1 MSILLTKRLARSLWR
16 TKLRLSAVVLM
27 VAIGV
32 FAGIAFGAY
41 ANSVTT
47 LYDDIYEDD
56 EQGVNLP
63 DVWVENNAGN
73 WNASTSELLC
83 EEIRAQWPS
92 ETLELDRCEPRLR
105 SNGQFFSQD
114 GDIGMISA
122 VWHGIDEGE
131 VDKVWIPEHN
141 CCAGRVAAAADEI
154 VIDEHAVESLG
165 LQIGDTVR
173 ISAGAGFALNY
184 TIVGIGFHSNHLYF
198 TIGDEILPAQ
208 PGTFVTGYMTAEGL
222 EALGNFSAGE
232 SNLLLID
239 IMGTPDSQSPEES
252 GLSELIEG
260 ISAIVSEND
269 DSAMSVYDRT
279 GVSSVEFLRGDV
291 EGAEKSYPVVTGML
305 AVVAGITIFL
315 SLQRL
320 IQSQAKE
327 IAVLR
332 TLGLE
337 RKAIMP
343 GYIIA
348 PIFIGAFGCILGAI
362 PGVLFGAPAMVE
374 MYENIIGI
382 PIMNP
387 AIPTSLVVQII
398 IISMV
403 IVFLSGLWPAWQ
415 ASRLQ
420 PLEVLRGQHEVR
432 VSSRSLQKLTSK
444 LPATIGL
451 TIRSSVRKPIRLAF
465 TFFAVGLSMLLFGSM
480 IIMQD
485 SMGEIFLGGLEDRQS
500 WDAQVFTMD
509 NEGPIVEWADEH
521 DAEHELMLIFPGS
534 PENDNRQLTAYGLEN
549 VATEAGESMYLVTLK
564 KGNLPTTNQDTPE
577 VLIDEGLNHFLGWDI
592 GETHSIVFGT
602 KTVEVKITGFT
613 QGEISRTVY
622 FHRADL
628 AGILGLEATVV
639 MLQLPD
645 GVETDDQLAENAL
658 GITIREDTLDAF
670 ESLMEQQQ
678 GIFIAI
684 EGLGILIAVAV
695 LFNTL
700 VMNLAER
707 DTELA
712 TLRVLGA
719 SNNRLGAMLFGEHL
733 GIGLI
738 GGVFGCIFS
747 IVGTKVLMS
756 SFVTWTAYFTVNA
769 SNSSIFSLIGIVV
782 FISISLTPF
791 GMWRIKKM
799 NLVEKVKDLSQ

>member
-1 MSILLTKRLARSLWR
+1 
-16 TKLRLSAVVLM
+16 M

-47 LYDDIYEDD
+47 LYDDIYEDG

-114 GDIGMISA
+114 GEIGMIPA

-260 ISAIVSEND
+260 ISAIGSEND

-291 EGAEKSYPVVTGML
+291 EGAEKSYPWVTGML

-337 RKAIMP
+337 RKTIMP

-362 PGVLFGAPAMVE
+362 PGVLFGGPAMVE

-480 IIMQD
+480 IIMMD

-521 DAEHELMLIFPGS
+521 DAEHELMLIFPGT

-549 VATEAGESMYLVTLK
+549 VATEAGESMYLVALK
-564 KGNLPTTNQDTPE
+564 KGDLPTTNQDTPE
-577 VLIDEGLNHFLGWDI
+577 VLIDEGLNHFLGWEI

-613 QGEISRTVY
+613 QGEFSRTVY

-628 AGILGLEATVV
+628 AEILGLEATVV

-645 GVETDDQLAENAL
+645 GVETDDQLAENSL
-658 GITIREDTLDAF
+658 GITMREDTLEAF
-670 ESLMEQQQ
+670 DTILEQQK

-707 DTELA
+707 DRELA

-738 GGVFGCIFS
+738 GGILGCIFS
-747 IVGTKVLMS
+747 VLGTKLMIS
-756 SFVTWTAYFTVNA
+756 SFTTWSAYFTVEP
-769 SNSSIFSLIGIVV
+769 SSDSIFILIGIVV
-782 FISISLTPF
+782 LISIALTPF
-791 GMWRIKKM
+791 GMWRIKRM
-799 NLVEKVKDLSQ
+799 DLVDKVKDMSQ